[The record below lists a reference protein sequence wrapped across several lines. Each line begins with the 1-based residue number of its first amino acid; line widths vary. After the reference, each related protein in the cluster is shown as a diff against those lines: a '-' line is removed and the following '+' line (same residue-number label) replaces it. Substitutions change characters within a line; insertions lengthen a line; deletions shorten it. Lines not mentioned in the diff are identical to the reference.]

1 MSFIDLNTIE
11 GKEVVPGFNG
21 KFIHSDNMT
30 LAFWTIKAGHSL
42 PEHKHPHEQI
52 ANVIEG
58 KIELIVREKKQIL
71 TKGTCIIIPAN
82 VPHSGKAITDCFL
95 IDVFYP
101 VREDLK
107 SKKD

>member
-1 MSFIDLNTIE
+1 MSFIELKTIE
-11 GKEVVPGFNG
+11 GKEVVPGFTG

-30 LAFWTIKAGHSL
+30 IAFWTIKAGNSL

-52 ANVIEG
+52 VNVIEG
-58 KIELIVREKKQIL
+58 EIELVVEGKTHLL
-71 TKGTCIIIPAN
+71 TKGTCLIIPSN
-82 VPHSGKAITDCFL
+82 IPHSGKAITDCYL

-107 SKKD
+107 G